1 MSQKSCILLLAS
13 LGFNTLAW
21 SQPGFNK
28 LYSQYSGIDNFSR
41 LIVDNDTIIC
51 IGVAYDTTISPSPQQ
66 VLMVKTD
73 TFGNIIQSKLYKDSL
88 NGYLS
93 MDITSGNIIKTSQ
106 GYFTFAV
113 TVFGRASIQI
123 IQIDKTLEVKSTFEF
138 PIGDNYVDFYEQII
152 EIVNGGF
159 MIAGN
164 TMRSNQ
170 KEDGFIRRID
180 KYGNVLWFKYYGEMN
195 KDESFRCMVK
205 VSENRFVVGG
215 SIGPNF
221 NDGENTRAGLWAIDS
236 NGVVLDTWVGP
247 NNPNLIVITGLLPA
261 SDGGFVACGRTYLG
275 EGSWGSKVQ
284 ISLMKFNASLQ
295 LQWLKH
301 IGPNSSNYNGSYDM
315 IPTQDGNFIMAG
327 MRTSYGDLTAPSE
340 DWGGWLYKFSD
351 QGDSIWS
358 RADNAP
364 PGYTP
369 TGPYAYGGVGEL
381 SSGSIVAGG
390 EGDIDNK
397 FVGWVVKVTPD
408 GCMDTLF
415 CQTSKSEEVVVP
427 TSIHL
432 SPNPANNAAQIRF
445 AQSSSDGSQLLLC
458 DLAGRIL
465 LNQQIPAGVLE
476 QTIQLS
482 EYPSGWY
489 FVTLLE
495 NGRVV
500 LREKLVLIR

>member
-1 MSQKSCILLLAS
+1 MSQKSCILLLAI
-13 LGFNTLAW
+13 LGLNTLGW

-28 LYSQYSGIDNFSR
+28 IYSQYSGFDDFSR
-41 LIVDNDTIIC
+41 VIVENDTIFC
-51 IGVAYDTTISPSPQQ
+51 IGATYDTTISPSPLQ
-66 VLMVKTD
+66 VLMVKMD

-88 NGYLS
+88 NGNLS
-93 MDITSGNIIKTSQ
+93 MNITTGNIIKTAQ
-106 GYFTFAV
+106 GYFAFPVA
-113 TVFGRASIQI
+113 VFGRASIQI
-123 IQIDKTLEVKSTFEF
+123 LQINRLLEVKSVFEY
-138 PIGDNYVDFYEQII
+138 PVGENYNEFYEQIP
-152 EIVNGGF
+152 EMSDSGF
-159 MIAGN
+159 MIAGDASRPN
-164 TMRSNQ
+164 LKQ
-170 KEDGFIRRID
+170 DGFVKRID

-215 SIGPNF
+215 TIGPNF
-221 NDGENTRAGLWAIDS
+221 NDLENIRAGLWAIDS
-236 NGVVLDTWVGP
+236 NGVVIDTWVGP

-261 SDGGFVACGRTYLG
+261 SDGEFVAYGRTYLG

-369 TGPYAYGGVGEL
+369 TGQYAYGGVGEL

-390 EGDIDNK
+390 EGDIVNK
-397 FVGWVVKVTPD
+397 FVGWVVKVTAD

-415 CQTSKSEEVVVP
+415 CQTSKSEKVVVP
-427 TSIHL
+427 TGVSL
-432 SPNPANNAAQIRF
+432 SPNPANNATLIRF
-445 AQSSSDGSQLLLC
+445 AQPSSNGFQLVLY

-465 LNQQIPAGVLE
+465 LKQQILAGLLE
-476 QTIQLS
+476 HTVQLS
-482 EYPSGWY
+482 EYP
-489 FVTLLE
+489 
-495 NGRVV
+495 
-500 LREKLVLIR
+500 